1 MSCFASAA
9 FTPEVGDGPQSRRA
23 IFCATAALLFCLS
36 WLAPLPVEASAPI
49 SPSTAN
55 AATDEK
61 PVMRGDYLRQA
72 KAPVSVDGEVNA
84 PAIQLPPARGFD
96 GLQSLF
102 EDRRHAMADGDV
114 NRVHEIEREIAALRD
129 ELDIDNLF
137 SFSAALLVE
146 ARSQLDAN
154 PAEARRKALLA
165 AELSPSLAQPHWVA
179 LLASWKA
186 RESSGIGLSALAVEL
201 WAATK
206 ASFREPYGEAARHM
220 DLILVAPVL
229 AIAIALALLVIAL
242 FRSAGLLL
250 HDLAHLA
257 PRGVRPIAIL
267 PLLLLLSAL
276 LWIEGFGLLGP
287 IAFLGLLI
295 IPYAS
300 AGERAAL
307 SISLLLLAAM
317 PTLVSEVS
325 ERLPILDADAQAL
338 YFIDRS
344 GPEGG
349 HMRAQE
355 MRLAEE
361 SEHAYAASYILG
373 RKALRGGEYARAIPL
388 LRQAT
393 RLNQSASAPWIAI
406 GNAYLFAGDLE
417 RAFENYTRAR
427 QHDPK
432 SAEAAFNLSSYYLR
446 KAQLS
451 TEPEQTRH
459 LFEQARSMFDEAAQ
473 LNPALARAPLDM
485 RANHFVLTAPL
496 DVRALAKNARQEKI
510 AADLGGRVTGFFFGT
525 HARQSPVKVTI
536 TILALWLLY
545 GLGRLLV
552 PVTRPCFKCGAPA
565 CNRCEHRSP
574 SPGLCADCFS
584 VFGQPGRPDSTACA
598 RREWQ
603 IQRRQKWR
611 QRAIL
616 VSALLIPG
624 SGAMWRGKALR
635 GALGLVFACLLVL
648 LVAFP
653 GGFFPSPFDALPP
666 LIKRVPA
673 IALIVLLWSQS
684 FLSTR
689 RALRAQQKRNNL
701 SPLGKLR

>member
-1 MSCFASAA
+1 M
-9 FTPEVGDGPQSRRA
+9 
-23 IFCATAALLFCLS
+23 
-36 WLAPLPVEASAPI
+36 
-49 SPSTAN
+49 
-55 AATDEK
+55 
-61 PVMRGDYLRQA
+61 MRGDYLRQA

-186 RESSGIGLSALAVEL
+186 RESSGIGLSALAAEL

-361 SEHAYAASYILG
+361 SVHAYAASYILG

-406 GNAYLFAGDLE
+406 GNAYLF
-417 RAFENYTRAR
+417 
-427 QHDPK
+427 
-432 SAEAAFNLSSYYLR
+432 
-446 KAQLS
+446 
-451 TEPEQTRH
+451 
-459 LFEQARSMFDEAAQ
+459 
-473 LNPALARAPLDM
+473 
-485 RANHFVLTAPL
+485 
-496 DVRALAKNARQEKI
+496 
-510 AADLGGRVTGFFFGT
+510 
-525 HARQSPVKVTI
+525 
-536 TILALWLLY
+536 
-545 GLGRLLV
+545 
-552 PVTRPCFKCGAPA
+552 
-565 CNRCEHRSP
+565 
-574 SPGLCADCFS
+574 
-584 VFGQPGRPDSTACA
+584 
-598 RREWQ
+598 
-603 IQRRQKWR
+603 
-611 QRAIL
+611 
-616 VSALLIPG
+616 
-624 SGAMWRGKALR
+624 
-635 GALGLVFACLLVL
+635 
-648 LVAFP
+648 
-653 GGFFPSPFDALPP
+653 
-666 LIKRVPA
+666 
-673 IALIVLLWSQS
+673 
-684 FLSTR
+684 
-689 RALRAQQKRNNL
+689 
-701 SPLGKLR
+701 